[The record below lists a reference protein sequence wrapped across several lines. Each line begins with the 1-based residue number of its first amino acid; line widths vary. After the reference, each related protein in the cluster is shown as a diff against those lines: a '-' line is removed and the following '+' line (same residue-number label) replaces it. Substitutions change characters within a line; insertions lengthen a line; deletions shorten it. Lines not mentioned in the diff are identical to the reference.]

1 MMDFFIEHTRIIV
14 LIFVWGIAL
23 TNVFINN
30 KNSEKASGKTRNI
43 ENYVGFAV
51 IFTLYSFIS
60 KVIDEA
66 LKLLDLSLL
75 NVLVYVLSVVM
86 ILIIV
91 KYLLDIEDGI
101 LLLLFLPL
109 ALKITYD
116 VMNKT
121 VVSLISNNTTLV
133 IFLLSILLQ
142 SIVGFGLLMYYK
154 IFIYTRR

>member
-1 MMDFFIEHTRIIV
+1 MMDFLIEHTRIIV

-23 TNVFINN
+23 INVFINN
-30 KNSEKASGKTRNI
+30 KNSEKASDKTRNI

-75 NVLVYVLSVVM
+75 NVLVYVVSVVM

-133 IFLLSILLQ
+133 IFLLSILL
-142 SIVGFGLLMYYK
+142 
-154 IFIYTRR
+154 

>member
-1 MMDFFIEHTRIIV
+1 MYIVYDYLDGSITIYQEGNNRMMDFLIEHTRIIV

-23 TNVFINN
+23 INVFINN
-30 KNSEKASGKTRNI
+30 KNSEKASDKTRNI

-101 LLLLFLPL
+101 LLC
-109 ALKITYD
+109 
-116 VMNKT
+116 
-121 VVSLISNNTTLV
+121 
-133 IFLLSILLQ
+133 
-142 SIVGFGLLMYYK
+142 
-154 IFIYTRR
+154 